1 MFRCASL
8 YELLAQFVCIRFNLR
23 TQGKISAHLSN
34 LSCQAPDVGSAFY
47 IVNTPFLSVKF
58 AAHEDKLVHFGCGA
72 GFERS
77 QILTGFNV
85 VLPQKITLLQIAV
98 KFEKLLTKQVVAAAR
113 AFSPIG
119 FSQQGTVMVIKGHK
133 AAHTLVT
140 NRVKWRVERPVATAD
155 QKLRRHPSLGLL
167 VKLFLIL
174 LPLLPGHLLK
184 LPIILADSSFFILR
198 TQLFQADAFGAA
210 RWNNGSVF
218 VIWRSIDL
226 IAHILQFT
234 KKSFVTRCNKEC
246 PVCICL
252 YQRPDGGLPLL
263 CPFPIPIRK
272 PMPIGFNDRE
282 LEFTAQFIGNL
293 ADSLIVTFEIIS
305 EHVAIRKA
313 DRIEYNMAMKMLLIQ
328 MSADGAFKSLC
339 KKTAGKFTA
348 DLKALFWRH
357 LFGGETLNN
366 VIAEHTTVFRFL
378 PSALGGL
385 HGRKSSGRITVESG
399 HIQLIF
405 GFFIVSGVAQKALK
419 VFGLNDFGFL
429 WIGGIG

>member
-1 MFRCASL
+1 
-8 YELLAQFVCIRFNLR
+8 
-23 TQGKISAHLSN
+23 
-34 LSCQAPDVGSAFY
+34 
-47 IVNTPFLSVKF
+47 
-58 AAHEDKLVHFGCGA
+58 
-72 GFERS
+72 
-77 QILTGFNV
+77 
-85 VLPQKITLLQIAV
+85 
-98 KFEKLLTKQVVAAAR
+98 
-113 AFSPIG
+113 
-119 FSQQGTVMVIKGHK
+119 MVIKGHK
-133 AAHTLVT
+133 AAHTLVVKW
-140 NRVKWRVERPVATAD
+140 VKWRAERPVAAAD
-155 QKLRRHPSLGLL
+155 QKLRGHPSLGLL

-174 LPLLPGHLLK
+174 LPLLTGHLLK

-246 PVCICL
+246 PVSICL

-282 LEFTAQFIGNL
+282 FVFTAQFIGNL
-293 ADSLIVTFEIIS
+293 SDSLIVTFEIIS
-305 EHVAIRKA
+305 EHTAIRKA
-313 DRIEYNMAMKMLLIQ
+313 DGIEYNMAMKMLLIQ
-328 MSADGAFKSLC
+328 MSADGAFESLC

-357 LFGGETLNN
+357 LFWGETLDN
-366 VIAEHTTVFRFL
+366 VIAEHTTVFWFV

-405 GFFIVSGVAQKALK
+405 GFFIVAGVAQKAFK
-419 VFGLNDFGFL
+419 VFGLDDFGFL

>member
-1 MFRCASL
+1 
-8 YELLAQFVCIRFNLR
+8 
-23 TQGKISAHLSN
+23 
-34 LSCQAPDVGSAFY
+34 
-47 IVNTPFLSVKF
+47 
-58 AAHEDKLVHFGCGA
+58 
-72 GFERS
+72 
-77 QILTGFNV
+77 
-85 VLPQKITLLQIAV
+85 
-98 KFEKLLTKQVVAAAR
+98 
-113 AFSPIG
+113 
-119 FSQQGTVMVIKGHK
+119 MVIKGHK

-140 NRVKWRVERPVATAD
+140 KWVKWRAKRPVAAAD
-155 QKLRRHPSLGLL
+155 QKLRGHPSLGLL

-174 LPLLPGHLLK
+174 LPLLTGHLLK

-218 VIWRSIDL
+218 VIGRSVDL

-234 KKSFVTRCNKEC
+234 EKSFVTRRNKEC
-246 PVCICL
+246 PVSICL

-282 LEFTAQFIGNL
+282 FVFTAQFIGNL

-305 EHVAIRKA
+305 EHTAIRKT
-313 DRIEYNMAMKMLLIQ
+313 DGIEYNMAMKMLLIQ
-328 MSADGAFKSLC
+328 MSADGAFESLC

-357 LFGGETLNN
+357 LFWGETLDN

-405 GFFIVSGVAQKALK
+405 GFFIVSGVAQKAFK
-419 VFGLNDFGFL
+419 IFGLEDFGFL
-429 WIGGIG
+429 WIGGIGQAAV